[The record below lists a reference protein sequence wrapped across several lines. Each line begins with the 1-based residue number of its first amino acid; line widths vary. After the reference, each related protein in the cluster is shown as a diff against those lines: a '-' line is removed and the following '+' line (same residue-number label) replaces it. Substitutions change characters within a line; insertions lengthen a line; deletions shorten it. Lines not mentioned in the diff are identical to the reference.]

1 MNDGPAAQPVRIPAR
16 VRAWGWFMDR
26 FGSMHIATMSPTDIE
41 HNQTMRSIPAPVRRM
56 LFGGRDARVDARDL
70 AIPTAD
76 GPLGVR
82 VYTPRSAGAVSGAGA
97 GAGAGAAAGS
107 GLPIAVYF
115 HGGGWTLFGALDVC
129 DWLPSRVAAELGAVV
144 VAVDYRLAPK
154 HPYPAAVDDCLAAV
168 RWASEHAGELGASP
182 SRLAVFGDSA
192 GGNLSAVVALLA
204 RDAGGP
210 AIRAQGL
217 IYPVTD
223 TMLDDASMREN
234 ARKPVLHR
242 ADMDA
247 FFRYYLGASREHGA
261 DDDPS
266 VAPIHAASLS
276 GLPAALVQVSAHD
289 VLRDQALAYAAR
301 LSAEGTPVEVKTY
314 AEAPHGWVTYPGIMR
329 VSRRAS
335 ADLVDFLRRALAAD

>member
-1 MNDGPAAQPVRIPAR
+1 
-16 VRAWGWFMDR
+16 
-26 FGSMHIATMSPTDIE
+26 MHIATMSTTDIE
-41 HNQTMRSIPAPVRRM
+41 HNQSMRSIPTPVRRA
-56 LFGGRDARVDARDL
+56 LFGARDTRVTVRDVS
-70 AIPTAD
+70 IPLPA
-76 GPLGVR
+76 GALGLR
-82 VYTPRSAGAVSGAGA
+82 VYTPRSANPG
-97 GAGAGAAAGS
+97 GS
-107 GLPIAVYF
+107 ELPIAVYF
-115 HGGGWTLFGALDVC
+115 HGGGWTLFGGLDVC

-144 VAVDYRLAPK
+144 VAVDYRLAPQ

-168 RWASEHAGELGASP
+168 RWASEHAGELGASR

-223 TMLDDASMREN
+223 TALDDASMREN

-247 FFRYYLGASREHGA
+247 FFRYYLGASREHGG

-266 VAPIHAASLS
+266 VSPIRASSLA
-276 GLPAALVQVSAHD
+276 GLPPAFVQVSAHD
-289 VLRDQALAYAAR
+289 VLRDQALEYAER
-301 LSAEGTPVEVKTY
+301 LDAEGTRVEVQTY

-329 VSRRAS
+329 VSARAS
-335 ADLVDFLRRALAAD
+335 ADLVAFLRRELAAG

>member
-1 MNDGPAAQPVRIPAR
+1 MTDDPGAQPVRIPAR
-16 VRAWGWFMDR
+16 VRAWGWFMNR
-26 FGSMHIATMSPTDIE
+26 FRSMHIATMSPTDIE
-41 HNQTMRSIPAPVRRM
+41 HNQTMRSIPAPLRRM
-56 LFGGRDARVDARDL
+56 LFGARDPRVDARDL
-70 AIPTAD
+70 TIPTAD

-82 VYTPRSAGAVSGAGA
+82 VYTPRSASAASGAGA
-97 GAGAGAAAGS
+97 GAVAVAGA

-144 VAVDYRLAPK
+144 VAVDYRLAPQ

-168 RWASEHAGELGASP
+168 RWASQHAEELGASP

-192 GGNLSAVVALLA
+192 GGNLSAVIALLA

-223 TMLDDASMREN
+223 TTLDDASMREN

-247 FFRYYLGASREHGA
+247 FFRYYLGASREHGS
-261 DDDPS
+261 DLDPS
-266 VAPIHAASLS
+266 VAPIHATSLA
-276 GLPAALVQVSAHD
+276 GLPPALVQVSAHD
-289 VLRDQALAYAAR
+289 VLRDQALTYAAR
-301 LSAEGTPVEVKTY
+301 LSTEGTPVEVKTY

-335 ADLVDFLRRALAAD
+335 ADLVDFLRRELAAG

>member
-1 MNDGPAAQPVRIPAR
+1 
-16 VRAWGWFMDR
+16 MDR
-26 FGSMHIATMSPTDIE
+26 FRSMHIATMSPTDIE

-56 LFGGRDARVDARDL
+56 LFGARDARVDARDL
-70 AIPTAD
+70 AIPTAG

-82 VYTPRSAGAVSGAGA
+82 VYTPHRADSRPA
-97 GAGAGAAAGS
+97 AGAA
-107 GLPIAVYF
+107 LPIAVYF

-144 VAVDYRLAPK
+144 MAVDYRLAPK

-168 RWASEHAGELGASP
+168 RWASEHAEELGASP

-192 GGNLSAVVALLA
+192 GGNLSAVIALLA

-223 TMLDDASMREN
+223 TTLDDASMREN

-247 FFRYYLGASREHGA
+247 FFRYYLGGSREHGA

-266 VAPIHAASLS
+266 VAPIRAASLS

>member
-1 MNDGPAAQPVRIPAR
+1 MTNDPAARPVTIPAR

-26 FGSMHIATMSPTDIE
+26 FRSMHIATMSPTDIE
-41 HNQTMRSIPAPVRRM
+41 HNQTMRGIPAPVRRM
-56 LFGGRDARVDARDL
+56 LFGARDTRVDVRDL
-70 AIPTAD
+70 TIPTAD

-82 VYTPRSAGAVSGAGA
+82 IYTPRSSHAGEAVDAD
-97 GAGAGAAAGS
+97 
-107 GLPIAVYF
+107 LPIAVYF
-115 HGGGWTLFGALDVC
+115 HGGGWTLFGGLDVC

-144 VAVDYRLAPK
+144 VAVDYRLAPQ

-168 RWASEHAGELGASP
+168 SWASSHAEELGASA

-223 TMLDDASMREN
+223 TTLDDESMREN

-266 VAPIHAASLS
+266 VAPIHAASLA
-276 GLPAALVQVSAHD
+276 GLPPAFVQVSAHD
-289 VLRDQALAYAAR
+289 VLRDQALDYAAR

-329 VSRRAS
+329 VSARAS
-335 ADLVDFLRRALAAD
+335 ADLVDFLRRELAAN

>member
-1 MNDGPAAQPVRIPAR
+1 
-16 VRAWGWFMDR
+16 MDR
-26 FGSMHIATMSPTDIE
+26 FRSMHIATMSPSDIE
-41 HNQTMRSIPAPVRRM
+41 HNQTMRSIPGPVRRM
-56 LFGGRDARVDARDL
+56 LFGARDARVDARDL
-70 AIPTAD
+70 AIPTPD

-82 VYTPRSAGAVSGAGA
+82 VYTPRSADSGA
-97 GAGAGAAAGS
+97 

-144 VAVDYRLAPK
+144 VAVDYRLAPQ
-154 HPYPAAVDDCLAAV
+154 HPYPAAVDDCLTAV
-168 RWASEHAGELGASP
+168 RWASQHAGELGASP

-192 GGNLSAVVALLA
+192 GGNLSAVIALLA

-223 TMLDDASMREN
+223 TTLDDASMREN

-276 GLPAALVQVSAHD
+276 GLPPALVQVSAHD

-301 LSAEGTPVEVKTY
+301 LSTEGTPVEVKTY

>member
-1 MNDGPAAQPVRIPAR
+1 MTPTPIPAR

-26 FGSMHIATMSPTDIE
+26 FRSMHIATMSPTDIE
-41 HNQTMRSIPAPVRRM
+41 HNQTMRAIPAPVRRVV
-56 LFGGRDARVDARDL
+56 FGARDSRVEVRDLSIATSHGPLALRVYRPRDAR
-70 AIPTAD
+70 T
-76 GPLGVR
+76 
-82 VYTPRSAGAVSGAGA
+82 GASD
-97 GAGAGAAAGS
+97 
-107 GLPIAVYF
+107 LPIAVYF
-115 HGGGWTLFGALDVC
+115 HGGGWTLFGGLDVC

-144 VAVDYRLAPK
+144 VAVDYRLAPQ
-154 HPYPAAVDDCLAAV
+154 HPYPAAVDDCIAAV
-168 RWASEHAGELGASP
+168 SWASEHAEEFGASP
-182 SRLAVFGDSA
+182 ARLAVFGDSA
-192 GGNLSAVVALLA
+192 GGNLSAVMALRA
-204 RDAGGP
+204 RDSGGP
-210 AIRAQGL
+210 PIRAQGL

-223 TMLDDASMREN
+223 TTLDDESMHEN

-266 VAPIHAASLS
+266 VSPVRASSLAD
-276 GLPAALVQVSAHD
+276 LPPALVQVSAHD

-301 LSAEGTPVEVKTY
+301 LSTEGTPVEVKTY

-335 ADLVDFLRRALAAD
+335 ADLVDFLRRALAVD

>member
-1 MNDGPAAQPVRIPAR
+1 VTRDSSAGQVAIPAR
-16 VRAWGWFMDR
+16 VRAWGWFMNR
-26 FGSMHIATMSPTDIE
+26 FRSMHIATMSPTDIE
-41 HNQTMRSIPAPVRRM
+41 HNQSMRSIPAPIRRM
-56 LFGGRDARVDARDL
+56 LFGARDARVEARDV
-70 AIPTAD
+70 AVPTAD
-76 GPLGVR
+76 GLLGVR
-82 VYTPRSAGAVSGAGA
+82 VYTPRDTRSR
-97 GAGAGAAAGS
+97 AAAS
-107 GLPIAVYF
+107 ATAALPIAVYF
-115 HGGGWTLFGALDVC
+115 HGGGWTLFGGLDVC

-144 VAVDYRLAPK
+144 VAVDYRLAPQ

-168 RWASEHAGELGASP
+168 RWASEHADELGASP

-192 GGNLSAVVALLA
+192 GGNLSAVIALLA

-223 TMLDDASMREN
+223 TTLDDASMREN

-247 FFRYYLGASREHGA
+247 FFRHYLGESREHGA
-261 DDDPS
+261 DLDPS
-266 VAPIHAASLS
+266 VAPIHAASLA
-276 GLPAALVQVSAHD
+276 GLPPALVQVSAHD

-301 LSAEGTPVEVKTY
+301 LKAEGTPIEVKTY

-335 ADLVDFLRRALAAD
+335 AELVDFLRRALAAG

>member
-1 MNDGPAAQPVRIPAR
+1 
-16 VRAWGWFMDR
+16 
-26 FGSMHIATMSPTDIE
+26 MHIATMSPTDIE
-41 HNQTMRSIPAPVRRM
+41 HNQSMRTIPAPVRRVI
-56 LFGGRDARVDARDL
+56 FGERDSRVEVRDL
-70 AIPTAD
+70 SIATSH
-76 GPLGVR
+76 GQLGLR
-82 VYTPRSAGAVSGAGA
+82 VYRPRDSRAGAH
-97 GAGAGAAAGS
+97 

-144 VAVDYRLAPK
+144 VAVDYRLAPQ

-168 RWASEHAGELGASP
+168 AWAAEHAEKLGASP

-192 GGNLSAVVALLA
+192 GGNLSAVAALRA

-223 TMLDDASMREN
+223 TTLDDDSMRFN
-234 ARKPVLHR
+234 AQKPVLHR

-247 FFRYYLGASREHGA
+247 FFRYYLGASREYGA

-266 VAPIHAASLS
+266 VSPLRASSLA
-276 GLPAALVQVSAHD
+276 GLPPAFVQVSAHD
-289 VLRDQALAYAAR
+289 VLRDQALAFAAR
-301 LSAEGTPVEVKTY
+301 LKAEGTPVDVETY
-314 AEAPHGWVTYPGIMR
+314 AEAPHGWVTYPKIMR
-329 VSRRAS
+329 VSLRAS
-335 ADLVDFLRRALAAD
+335 ADLVDFLRRELSV

>member
-1 MNDGPAAQPVRIPAR
+1 
-16 VRAWGWFMDR
+16 
-26 FGSMHIATMSPTDIE
+26 MHIATMSPTDIE
-41 HNQTMRSIPAPVRRM
+41 HNQSMRTIPAPVRRVI
-56 LFGGRDARVDARDL
+56 FGARDSRVEVRDL
-70 AIPTAD
+70 SIATSH
-76 GPLGVR
+76 GQLGLR
-82 VYTPRSAGAVSGAGA
+82 VYRPRDSSPDAH
-97 GAGAGAAAGS
+97 

-129 DWLPSRVAAELGAVV
+129 DWLPSRVAAEVGAVV
-144 VAVDYRLAPK
+144 VAVDYRLAPQ

-168 RWASEHAGELGASP
+168 AWASEHAEELGASP

-192 GGNLSAVVALLA
+192 GGNLSAVMALRA
-204 RDAGGP
+204 RDSGGP

-223 TMLDDASMREN
+223 TTLDDDSMRSN

-247 FFRYYLGASREHGA
+247 FFRYYLGASRQHGA

-266 VAPIHAASLS
+266 VSPLRALSLS
-276 GLPAALVQVSAHD
+276 GLPPALVQVSAHD

-301 LSAEGTPVEVKTY
+301 LRAEGTSVDVQTY
-314 AEAPHGWVTYPGIMR
+314 AEAPHGWVTYPKIMR

-335 ADLVDFLRRALAAD
+335 ADLVDFLRRELSA

>member
-1 MNDGPAAQPVRIPAR
+1 VTDDPAVRTVTIPAR

-26 FGSMHIATMSPTDIE
+26 FRSMHIATMSPSDIE
-41 HNQTMRSIPAPVRRM
+41 HNQSMRSIPVPVRRM
-56 LFGGRDARVDARDL
+56 LFGARDTRVDARDL
-70 AIPTAD
+70 AVPTAD

-82 VYTPRSAGAVSGAGA
+82 VYTPRRPD
-97 GAGAGAAAGS
+97 AAD

-115 HGGGWTLFGALDVC
+115 HGGGWTLFGGLDVC

-144 VAVDYRLAPK
+144 VAVDYRLAPQ
-154 HPYPAAVDDCLAAV
+154 HPYPAAVDDCLATV
-168 RWASEHAGELGASP
+168 RWASQHAEEFGASP

-223 TMLDDASMREN
+223 TTLDDASMHEN

-247 FFRYYLGASREHGA
+247 FFRYYLGASREHGS

-276 GLPAALVQVSAHD
+276 GLPPALVQVSAHD
-289 VLRDQALAYAAR
+289 VLRDQALSYAAR
-301 LSAEGTPVEVKTY
+301 LDAEGKPVEVKAY
-314 AEAPHGWVTYPGIMR
+314 DEAPHGWVSYPGIMR
-329 VSRRAS
+329 VSHRAS
-335 ADLVDFLRRALAAD
+335 ADLVDFLRRELAER

>member
-1 MNDGPAAQPVRIPAR
+1 MTGDPTTGPVAIPAR

-26 FGSMHIATMSPTDIE
+26 FRSMHIATMSPADIE
-41 HNQTMRSIPAPVRRM
+41 HNQSMRSIPAPVRRM
-56 LFGGRDARVDARDL
+56 LFGARDARVDARDL
-70 AIPTAD
+70 SIPTPD

-82 VYTPRSAGAVSGAGA
+82 VYTPRGADSGA
-97 GAGAGAAAGS
+97 

-144 VAVDYRLAPK
+144 VAVDYRLAPQ

-168 RWASEHAGELGASP
+168 RWASQHAEELGASP

-192 GGNLSAVVALLA
+192 GGNLSAVIALLA

-217 IYPVTD
+217 IYPVTN
-223 TMLDDASMREN
+223 TTLDDASMREN

-242 ADMDA
+242 GDMDA

-261 DDDPS
+261 DDDPT
-266 VAPIHAASLS
+266 VAPIRAASLS

-301 LSAEGTPVEVKTY
+301 LSAEGSPVEVKTY

-335 ADLVDFLRRALAAD
+335 ADLVDFLRRELAAD

>member
-1 MNDGPAAQPVRIPAR
+1 VTDDPAVRPVTIPAR

-26 FGSMHIATMSPTDIE
+26 FRSMHIATMSPSDIE
-41 HNQTMRSIPAPVRRM
+41 HNQSMRSIPVPVRRM
-56 LFGGRDARVDARDL
+56 LFGARDARVDARDL

-82 VYTPRSAGAVSGAGA
+82 VYTPRRP
-97 GAGAGAAAGS
+97 GAAD

-115 HGGGWTLFGALDVC
+115 HGGGWTLFGGLDVC
-129 DWLPSRVAAELGAVV
+129 DWLPSRVAAELGAVI
-144 VAVDYRLAPK
+144 VAVDYRLAPQ
-154 HPYPAAVDDCLAAV
+154 HPHPAAVDDCLAAV
-168 RWASEHAGELGASP
+168 RWAAAHAEELGASP

-223 TMLDDASMREN
+223 TTLDDASMHEN

-276 GLPAALVQVSAHD
+276 GLPPALVQVSAHD

-301 LSAEGTPVEVKTY
+301 LDAEGTPVEVKTY

-329 VSRRAS
+329 VSARAS
-335 ADLVDFLRRALAAD
+335 ADLVDFLRRELADR

>member
-1 MNDGPAAQPVRIPAR
+1 
-16 VRAWGWFMDR
+16 MDR
-26 FGSMHIATMSPTDIE
+26 FRSMHIATMSPTDIE

-56 LFGGRDARVDARDL
+56 LFGARDARVDARDL
-70 AIPTAD
+70 TIPTAD

-82 VYTPRSAGAVSGAGA
+82 VYTPRSAQ
-97 GAGAGAAAGS
+97 AAAGAR
-107 GLPIAVYF
+107 LPIAVYF

-144 VAVDYRLAPK
+144 VAVDYRLAPQ
-154 HPYPAAVDDCLAAV
+154 HPYPAAVDDCLTAV
-168 RWASEHAGELGASP
+168 RWASEHAEELGASP

-192 GGNLSAVVALLA
+192 GGNLSAVIALLA

-223 TMLDDASMREN
+223 TTLDDASMREN

-247 FFRYYLGASREHGA
+247 FFRYYLGAAREHGA

-266 VAPIHAASLS
+266 VAPIRAASLS

-289 VLRDQALAYAAR
+289 VLRDQALTYAAR
-301 LSAEGTPVEVKTY
+301 LSTEGTPVEVKTY

-335 ADLVDFLRRALAAD
+335 ADLVDFLRRELAAD

>member
-1 MNDGPAAQPVRIPAR
+1 
-16 VRAWGWFMDR
+16 
-26 FGSMHIATMSPTDIE
+26 MHIATMSPTDIE
-41 HNQTMRSIPAPVRRM
+41 HNQSMRTIPAPVRRM
-56 LFGGRDARVDARDL
+56 LFGARDARVDARDL
-70 AIPTAD
+70 TIPTAD

-82 VYTPRSAGAVSGAGA
+82 VYTPHLAHSRPA
-97 GAGAGAAAGS
+97 AGAA
-107 GLPIAVYF
+107 LPIAVYF
-115 HGGGWTLFGALDVC
+115 HGGGWTLFGGLDVC

-144 VAVDYRLAPK
+144 VAVDYRLAPQ

-168 RWASEHAGELGASP
+168 RWASEHAEELGASS

-192 GGNLSAVVALLA
+192 GGNLSAVIALLA

-223 TMLDDASMREN
+223 TTLDDASMREN

-261 DDDPS
+261 DDNPS
-266 VAPIHAASLS
+266 VAPVHAASLA

-289 VLRDQALAYAAR
+289 VLRDQALVYAAR

-335 ADLVDFLRRALAAD
+335 AELVDFLRRELAER

>member
-1 MNDGPAAQPVRIPAR
+1 
-16 VRAWGWFMDR
+16 MDR
-26 FGSMHIATMSPTDIE
+26 FRSMHIATMSPPDIE
-41 HNQTMRSIPAPVRRM
+41 HNQSMRGIPAPVRRM
-56 LFGGRDARVDARDL
+56 VFGARDRRVTVRDL
-70 AIPTAD
+70 SLETPG
-76 GPLGVR
+76 GPLGLR
-82 VYTPRSAGAVSGAGA
+82 VYTPRGSAS
-97 GAGAGAAAGS
+97 AGS

-115 HGGGWTLFGALDVC
+115 HGGGWTLFGGLDVC

-144 VAVDYRLAPK
+144 VAVDYRLAPQ
-154 HPYPAAVDDCLAAV
+154 HPYPAAVDDCVAAV
-168 RWASEHAGELGASP
+168 HWAADHAGDLGASP
-182 SRLAVFGDSA
+182 ERLSVFGDSA

-223 TMLDDASMREN
+223 TTLDDGSMREN

-247 FFRYYLGASREHGA
+247 FFRHYLGASREHGA
-261 DDDPS
+261 DDDPRVS
-266 VAPIHAASLS
+266 PIRAASLA

-301 LSAEGTPVEVKTY
+301 LAAEGTSVEVETY

-335 ADLVDFLRRALAAD
+335 GDLVAFLRRELAAS

>member
-1 MNDGPAAQPVRIPAR
+1 MTPAPIPAR
-16 VRAWGWFMDR
+16 VRAWGWFMNR
-26 FGSMHIATMSPTDIE
+26 FRSMHIATMSPTDIE
-41 HNQTMRSIPAPVRRM
+41 HNQSMRSIPAPVRRV
-56 LFGGRDARVDARDL
+56 LFGARDGRADVRDV
-70 AIPTAD
+70 AIATAD
-76 GPLGVR
+76 GPLGLR
-82 VYTPRSAGAVSGAGA
+82 VYTPRRCGAPVGAGTD
-97 GAGAGAAAGS
+97 
-107 GLPIAVYF
+107 LPIAVYF
-115 HGGGWTLFGALDVC
+115 HGGGWTLFGGLDVC

-144 VAVDYRLAPK
+144 VAVDYRLAPQ

-168 RWASEHAGELGASP
+168 RWASEHAEELGASP

-210 AIRAQGL
+210 AIQAQGL

-223 TMLDDASMREN
+223 TTLDDASMREN

-247 FFRYYLGASREHGA
+247 FFRYYLGASREHGG

-266 VAPIHAASLS
+266 VSPIRASSLA
-276 GLPAALVQVSAHD
+276 GLPPAFVQVSAHD
-289 VLRDQALAYAAR
+289 VLRDQALEYAER
-301 LSAEGTPVEVKTY
+301 LDAEGTRVEVKTY

-329 VSRRAS
+329 VSARAS
-335 ADLVDFLRRALAAD
+335 ADLVAFLRRELAAD